1 MQLWI
6 WRVKHRYVFKKIEV
20 QGFKSFA
27 NKLLFEFDNGITGIV
42 GPNGSGKSNIAD
54 AVRWVLGEQSAK
66 QLRGSK
72 MEDIIFAGTET
83 RKPVSFASVSLTIDN
98 SDKKLDIDY
107 SEVTVTRRVFRSGE
121 SEYLLNGNT
130 CRLKDINELFYDTG
144 IGKEGYSIIG
154 QGQIDKILSGKA
166 EERRELFDEAAGIV
180 KFKKRKNETQK
191 SLDNESQNLIRI
203 NDILAELEKQVG
215 PLARQSDKAK
225 EYLRLKEY
233 LKKYEVNLFLLEESS
248 TKGEL
253 TEVTGNLDIVN
264 EELEK
269 AGNRLEEIKSVYD
282 EKDNEVS
289 ELTARIDELTAKKN
303 QAEIDKNRLESQIEI
318 LKEQINSANMNDSH
332 LADRLKEIN
341 DQIAERNEEKQKLLK
356 QKFDISSEVDD
367 IFARQ
372 NEIDREVDALR
383 KETDGLSNEIENR
396 KNSIFDNLNKKGTI
410 KASIQRYESMQEQVN
425 IRKAEL
431 TGKLINFKT
440 DESEFDVSI
449 KDAKDKLDSVNKEID
464 GLVSENNRLMALS
477 DENKEERNTK
487 KQKLQA
493 AKEQNMRSQTKLES
507 LKNIAER
514 YDGYG
519 NSIRKVMECKEQN
532 SGILGVVADIVKTEK
547 KYEIAIETALG
558 GTIQNIVTDNE
569 ETAKKMIAYLKK
581 NQYGRAT
588 FLPLSAVSG
597 KNNRRD
603 NLERESGFIGYAN
616 ELVKVDLQY
625 KGLADY
631 LLGRCVVVDNIDNA
645 LHLNK
650 AHGYSLKIVT
660 LEGELLNPGG
670 SMTGGAFRN
679 SSNLLGRRRE
689 IEELEKVVSSTEK
702 VIFSLSADIDRL
714 GGLINEA
721 TDKIAKNTEIIQN
734 KKLAKNTLEINYNQL
749 ADKKNEIQSVYEN
762 NKREEK
768 EIESQLK
775 DIRAE
780 LESSNKE
787 LEKIEN
793 DNELNTKEI
802 SDATERL
809 NDLKNKLEEK
819 NKIAESIH
827 IEYSQIAQKSQFAEE
842 SVKRILREIN
852 RLKDGISD
860 LEDSKE
866 ESQTEIAVR
875 SSQIEEITDTIKTA
889 TAEIESYS
897 SELTDLKSRKEE
909 GQATLKGFF
918 KTREECQNNLVTLE
932 KEQFRLSQN
941 KEKLENNRDSKIE
954 YMWNEYEL
962 TLSEATQLK
971 DDELSDASEIKKIV
985 TDTKNEIRKL
995 GDVNV
1000 NAIEDYKEVAERY
1013 EFLKNQHDD
1022 LVSARD
1028 KLITVI
1034 EELDKNMREQFTTKF
1049 EEIKIEFDKVFRQ
1062 LFGGGKG
1069 TIELDPEADILD
1081 AAITIIS
1088 QPPGKKLQNMMQLS
1102 GGEKAL
1108 TAICLLF
1115 AIQNLKPSPFC
1126 LLDEIEAALDD
1137 SNVDRYAKYLHKLTK
1152 NTQFIVITH
1161 RRGTMAAADRLYG
1174 ITMQEK
1180 GVSTLVS
1187 VDLIENQLDDNTN
1200 KN

>member
-1 MQLWI
+1 MYL
-6 WRVKHRYVFKKIEV
+6 KKIEV

-253 TEVTGNLDIVN
+253 TKVTGNLDIVN

-464 GLVSENNRLMALS
+464 VLVSENNRLMALS

-493 AKEQNMRSQTKLES
+493 VKEQNMRSQTKLES

-780 LESSNKE
+780 LENNNKE

-852 RLKDGISD
+852 RLKDEISD

-889 TAEIESYS
+889 ATEIESYS

-971 DDELSDASEIKKIV
+971 DDELSDVSEIKKIV

>member
-1 MQLWI
+1 MYL
-6 WRVKHRYVFKKIEV
+6 KKIEV

-215 PLARQSDKAK
+215 PLARQSEKAK

-464 GLVSENNRLMALS
+464 GLVSENNRLGALS
-477 DENKEERNTK
+477 EENKEERNTK

-734 KKLAKNTLEINYNQL
+734 KKLVKNTLEINYNQL

-802 SDATERL
+802 SDATQRL

-842 SVKRILREIN
+842 SVKRILREID

-889 TAEIESYS
+889 AAEIESYS

-918 KTREECQNNLVTLE
+918 TTREECQNNLVTLE

>member
-1 MQLWI
+1 MYL
-6 WRVKHRYVFKKIEV
+6 KKIEV

-253 TEVTGNLDIVN
+253 TKVTGNLDIVN

-464 GLVSENNRLMALS
+464 ELVSENNRLMALS

-802 SDATERL
+802 SDATQRL

-842 SVKRILREIN
+842 SVKRILREID

-889 TAEIESYS
+889 AAEIESYS

-1013 EFLKNQHDD
+1013 EFLKKQHDD

>member
-1 MQLWI
+1 MYL
-6 WRVKHRYVFKKIEV
+6 KKIEV

-889 TAEIESYS
+889 AVEIESYS

-918 KTREECQNNLVTLE
+918 TTREECQNNLVTLE

-971 DDELSDASEIKKIV
+971 DDELSDVSEIKKIV

>member
-1 MQLWI
+1 MYL
-6 WRVKHRYVFKKIEV
+6 KKIEV

-253 TEVTGNLDIVN
+253 TKVTGNLDIVN

-889 TAEIESYS
+889 AAEIESYS

>member
-1 MQLWI
+1 MYL
-6 WRVKHRYVFKKIEV
+6 KKIEV

-253 TEVTGNLDIVN
+253 TKVTGNLDIVN

-768 EIESQLK
+768 EIEIQLK

-875 SSQIEEITDTIKTA
+875 SSQIEEITDTIKIAA
-889 TAEIESYS
+889 TEIESYS

-971 DDELSDASEIKKIV
+971 DDELSDVSEIKKIV